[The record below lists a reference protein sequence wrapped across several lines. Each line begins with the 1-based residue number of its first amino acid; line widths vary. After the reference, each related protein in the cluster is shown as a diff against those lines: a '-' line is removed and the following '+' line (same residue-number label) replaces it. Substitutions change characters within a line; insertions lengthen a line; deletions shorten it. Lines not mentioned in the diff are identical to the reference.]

1 MCDLY
6 QQLTDIESDLI
17 ALGRRQCSTQTNV
30 VGNVAPELY
39 QVILP
44 GRGPGKVVRETE
56 GSVLQERAAGAG
68 VGQDS
73 VKCRILIGSVIS
85 LSLQKVDDGFRSA
98 GISTTGELDGGSFT
112 HVSAWDW

>member
-17 ALGRRQCSTQTNV
+17 ALGGRQCSTQTNV
-30 VGNVAPELY
+30 VGDVAPELY

-44 GRGPGKVVRETE
+44 GRSPGKVVRKTE
-56 GSVLQERAAGAG
+56 GSVLQERPTGAV
-68 VGQDS
+68 VGQDT

-98 GISTTGELDGGSFT
+98 GISTTGELDGCSFT
-112 HVSAWDW
+112 HISAWDW